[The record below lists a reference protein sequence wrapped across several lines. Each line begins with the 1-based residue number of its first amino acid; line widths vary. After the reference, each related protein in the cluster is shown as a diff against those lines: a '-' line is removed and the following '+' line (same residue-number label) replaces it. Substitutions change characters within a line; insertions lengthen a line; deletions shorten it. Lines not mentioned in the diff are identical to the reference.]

1 MFPAAEIY
9 QFRHPILKEKLGAVY
24 SPSSYERITNRS
36 AGHVVTHPVLLPL
49 RGDNSM
55 TKYISRAT
63 ILYVWFL
70 MCAGWALAS
79 PTGSITGVV
88 KDPTGAVVPGVRVTL
103 TNTAT
108 NAQLSAMSDE
118 NGAFQFPQVA
128 PANYSLVV
136 GFPGFK
142 KTIVNAVVQVDQ
154 ITRVDV
160 VLQVGDIVQEVQVQ
174 AVAPLLE
181 SDKTTLSSVVESRTI
196 ASMPLNP
203 RQYLALALITPG
215 VLPSSAGTQG
225 GGFNVSGARSQSN
238 VFLLHGV
245 SNIDTQINSALG
257 NFRITDAVQEFAVQT
272 SVATAEFG
280 RGTGGQVSIVTKSGT
295 NQFHGTAFEYLRNSV
310 LDAADFFTNKNG
322 GTKNPLHRNQYGGT
336 LGGPIL
342 KNRMFFFLSYE
353 GFRQIAPTV
362 STTRVPTDAE
372 RASVTDPI
380 SRSLLKFWPAA
391 NFTPSPGSNNN
402 FIANV
407 SAATFDETGLAKV
420 DYNFSE
426 RDHLTARW
434 AQYGGTLLTPGALPS
449 LGGNGNSPASDSGV
463 IDYTHTFSPRLLNE
477 VRFGFSRNKTFITV
491 QDSGFNAAKIFVD
504 SSGKPLPGIVDGS
517 KNQLD
522 SGLPTIGITGYAPLG
537 STSNLPQGRITNTYE
552 IFDNMSLIAPF
563 GASRHSWRWGVHA
576 RREDARRFLDGSAR
590 GQFNFSNFADF
601 ATGKAN
607 TATLLF
613 GSTLAYWQ
621 RYPWDLYWQ
630 DTYRVKDNFTLN
642 YGIRYEYPS
651 AIHQVRNQATNFI
664 PGVGPVLLGSDKVL
678 AIDTTKKG
686 PDSLF
691 FTQAPFTL
699 SDTGVNLDRNNF
711 APVVGFAYTPRFA
724 KSLFGNDKTVIR
736 GGFRVGYD
744 EIFNNIPANMALNAP
759 YNLTT
764 TQNRSATQNGN
775 KFSYGVGLNQ
785 NVPLVN
791 NIGKP
796 NQVGLVS
803 LSSEDQNLR
812 SSYIYQYSLGIQRQ
826 LGSAFSLEV
835 DYQGS
840 TAHKL
845 GLFIDQNQPTPVVK
859 DPTQDFAKGSPNY
872 QIFPNPFFGSIG
884 TGVDIGNSNYSS
896 AVATAR
902 YQGRHGIYFEGS
914 YTIGKSIDDG
924 SSFFGSTGERAGLDD
939 RNNLAADRGPSSFD
953 IRHRAVFSY
962 VVDLPV
968 GPGHRLLGWNNG
980 VNRQVFGGWQ
990 ISGSTT
996 IQSGTPFT
1004 VFNSSQDFSGFNQFN
1019 DRPDVIGTGP
1029 LHQDNSNP
1037 DAAFD
1042 KTYFSKT
1049 PPTGRQGTSGRNQ
1062 YYGPGL
1068 QNWNFATSKVFPLR
1082 TERVH
1087 LRFRADF
1094 FNLFNH
1100 TNFANPIASQSN
1112 GNFGKI
1118 TATVGSATAT
1128 AVGTTAGVVGGGPR
1142 VIQGSLRVEF

>member
-1 MFPAAEIY
+1 MKLPRVPSLLLTLVFTFVLMFAPT
-9 QFRHPILKEKLGAVY
+9 V
-24 SPSSYERITNRS
+24 S
-36 AGHVVTHPVLLPL
+36 
-49 RGDNSM
+49 
-55 TKYISRAT
+55 
-63 ILYVWFL
+63 
-70 MCAGWALAS
+70 AS
-79 PTGSITGVV
+79 PTGSITGFV
-88 KDPTGAVVPGVRVTL
+88 KDPSGSMISGGKLTL
-103 TNTAT
+103 TNMST
-108 NAQLSAMSDE
+108 NAKLEAESDG
-118 NGAFQFPQVA
+118 NGGFQFLQLA
-128 PANYSLVV
+128 PAMYSLQVEST
-136 GFPGFK
+136 GFK
-142 KTIVNAVVQVDQ
+142 RVVIDNIVVQVDQ
-154 ITRVDV
+154 ITHLEPS
-160 VLQVGDIVQEVQVQ
+160 LQVGSVAETIEVSGG
-174 AVAPLLE
+174 AIPLLE
-181 SDKTTLSSVVESRTI
+181 SDRSTLSNVVDSQVI
-196 ASMPLNP
+196 SNMPLNA
-203 RQYLALALITPG
+203 RQYLDLALLTPG

-225 GGFNVSGARSQSN
+225 GGFNVAGARSQSN
-238 VFLLHGV
+238 VFLLDGV

-257 NFRITDAVQEFAVQT
+257 NFRITDGVQEFAVQT

-295 NQFHGTAFEYLRNSV
+295 NQFHGTVFEYLRNSV
-310 LDAADFFTNKNG
+310 LDAADFFTNKSHAK
-322 GTKNPLHRNQYGGT
+322 KNPLHRNQYGGT

-342 KNRMFFFLSYE
+342 KNRMFLFLSYE

-362 STTRVPTDAE
+362 SSARVPTDAE

-463 IDYTHTFSPRLLNE
+463 IDYTHTFSPRLLHE

-522 SGLPTIGITGYAPLG
+522 SGLPTIGITGFAPLG

-590 GQFNFSNFADF
+590 GQFSFSNFADF
-601 ATGKAN
+601 AAGRVN
-607 TATLLF
+607 SATLLF

-621 RYPWDLYWQ
+621 RYPWDVYWQ
-630 DTYRVKDNFTLN
+630 DTYKVKDNFTLN
-642 YGIRYEYPS
+642 YGVRYEYPS

-664 PGVGPVLLGSDKVL
+664 PGVGPVLLGSNKVL
-678 AIDTTKKG
+678 AIDTTKSG
-686 PDSLF
+686 PASLF
-691 FTQAPFTL
+691 FTQAPSTL
-699 SDTGVNLDRNNF
+699 SDSGVNADKNNF
-711 APVVGFAYTPRFA
+711 APVIGFAYTPRFA
-724 KSLFGNDKTVIR
+724 SSVFGNDKTVFR

-759 YNLTT
+759 FNLTT
-764 TQNRSATQNGN
+764 TQVAFTTQPG
-775 KFSYGVGLNQ
+775 KFSYAVGLNQ
-785 NVPLVN
+785 NVPLVK

-796 NQVGLVS
+796 NQVGLVG
-803 LSSEDQNLR
+803 LSAEDQNLR

-826 LGSAFSLEV
+826 LGSAFSVEV

-845 GLFIDQNQPTPVVK
+845 GLFIDQNQPTVVVNN
-859 DPTQDFAKGSPNY
+859 PALRGNQAPNT
-872 QIFPNPFFGSIG
+872 QIFPNPFFGTIG

-902 YQGRHGIYFEGS
+902 YQGHRGIYFEGS

-990 ISGSTT
+990 ISGNTS

-1004 VFNSSQDFSGFNQFN
+1004 VFNSSADFSGFNQFN

-1042 KTYFSKT
+1042 KTYFSSLT
-1049 PPTGRQGTSGRNQ
+1049 TNPHPGRLGTSGRNQ

-1068 QNWNFATSKVFPLR
+1068 QNWNFATSKLFPLH

-1100 TNFANPIASQSN
+1100 TNFANPVMTQSS

-1142 VIQGSLRVEF
+1142 VIQGSLRIEF